1 MRLLLIEDD
10 PHLSELIPK
19 ALRGTGFAVDTCEL
33 ADEACCALKSGIFD
47 TVILDLGLPDR
58 DGMTVLH
65 EMRRSGNATPVLIL
79 TSRDGLTDRVGGLN
93 AGADDYVLKPF
104 EMEELIAR
112 INALLRRPGGAL
124 GMTLKAG
131 NIILDSISRD
141 IRIDGRVAVLPRREL
156 SVLEHLMR
164 RLESV
169 VAKELLAEGLY
180 GYAERGSINSVE
192 VSVHRLRKRLAD
204 FGATVEINTV
214 RGVGYLLSET
224 AE

>member
-1 MRLLLIEDD
+1 
-10 PHLSELIPK
+10 
-19 ALRGTGFAVDTCEL
+19 
-33 ADEACCALKSGIFD
+33 
-47 TVILDLGLPDR
+47 
-58 DGMTVLH
+58 
-65 EMRRSGNATPVLIL
+65 
-79 TSRDGLTDRVGGLN
+79 
-93 AGADDYVLKPF
+93 
-104 EMEELIAR
+104 
-112 INALLRRPGGAL
+112 
-124 GMTLKAG
+124 MTLKAG